1 MEASSFDNKSA
12 ECITIECRRETLIA
26 LLMLITIF
34 GHIYIICFSSELQ
47 FGWETFLHFYQGCAL
62 IPRNVFALFRWN
74 KGNRLFLITINQTK
88 R

>member
-47 FGWETFLHFYQGCAL
+47 FGWETF
-62 IPRNVFALFRWN
+62 
-74 KGNRLFLITINQTK
+74 
-88 R
+88 